1 MENEL
6 EEKEQIKAKII
17 EDIDYLKAKEQEI
30 QTALARIF
38 SDDVEEAASVAKA
51 LDTIQISGIS
61 YINNEVIKD
70 LKSFYTNISH
80 PLAIASKAFLIDISN
95 KSSRYKLIEA
105 AKAFNNITNKISEAN
120 TTKDISVK
128 TEGGRAFVVGSDLDR
143 KIDALSERIEN
154 LETKPDEIIDTLK
167 KTLEDA
173 EYSSRNAKEF
183 ADKAKSSYSDTFN
196 YVDKMKY
203 ELNTIIVKSNETL
216 NHNISMVL
224 TEQLQDKA
232 TKLKEEALQKLGNI
246 SWNPLKFLGFYG
258 AIEIALVVNITIWII
273 YFIMT
278 CIVSLDFWHFMIFK
292 LTINIPLFVYVAFT
306 LNEYT
311 KAKKL
316 YEEFDYKR
324 IMAQTLMN
332 NFALFKKELLGNDT
346 SVSSNEKLLNLIKTP
361 LEKIFDNPVHSIYGD
376 KSGDKNIGLDQL
388 EKFASIFEKMKK

>member
-1 MENEL
+1 MSDL
-6 EEKEQIKAKII
+6 KEREQLKSKAI
-17 EDIDYLKAKEQEI
+17 EDIDFLKSKEI
-30 QTALARIF
+30 DIRTILRSYF
-38 SDDVEEAASVAKA
+38 SDIQVFAPIDAALSTITMNSTDY
-51 LDTIQISGIS
+51 LDTGNIESLR
-61 YINNEVIKD
+61 N
-70 LKSFYTNISH
+70 FYANFLNRFT
-80 PLAIASKAFLIDISN
+80 IAARAFLNNQSN
-95 KSSRYKLIEA
+95 KNTQNELIEA
-105 AKAFNNITNKISEAN
+105 AKAFNEFIKSITNEK
-120 TTKDISVK
+120 KDTNIK
-128 TEGGRAFVVGSDLDR
+128 TGGGLFVGGVDINK
-143 KIDALSERIEN
+143 KIDALSERIES
-154 LETKPDEIIDTLK
+154 LETKPDEIVNTLK
-167 KTLEDA
+167 KTLGDA

-183 ADKAKSSYSDTFN
+183 ADKAESSYSDTSN
-196 YVDKMKY
+196 YVEKIKN
-203 ELNTIIVKSNETL
+203 ELDTIMLKGNETL

-224 TEQLQDKA
+224 TDQLQDKA

-246 SWNPLKFLGFYG
+246 SWNPVKILGFYG
-258 AIEIALVVNITIWII
+258 AIELALLVNITIWAT
-273 YFIMT
+273 YFFIVA
-278 CIVSLDFWHFMIFK
+278 CIVKLDFWHFMIFK